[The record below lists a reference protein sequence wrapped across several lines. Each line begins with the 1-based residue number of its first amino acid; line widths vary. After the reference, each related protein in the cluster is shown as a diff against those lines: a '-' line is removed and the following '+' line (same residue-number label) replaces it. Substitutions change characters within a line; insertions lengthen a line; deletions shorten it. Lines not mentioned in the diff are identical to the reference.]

1 MDLVERMRSVL
12 STLRSSK
19 NDDGGSATVEFVL
32 WVPVAV
38 FLLLLTVDAGQIFLK
53 QAQATRM
60 VQDANRALSVGKLRT
75 TTATEALIK
84 NNLAGFSSAVS
95 TQTSVTAGII
105 STTTRIPLRD
115 LAITKAL
122 PFGDGAAITIR
133 SSHMMEF

>member
-1 MDLVERMRSVL
+1 MQQILTR
-12 STLRSSK
+12 LRSGRG
-19 NDDGGSATVEFVL
+19 DDGGSATVEFVL

-38 FLLLLTVDAGQIFLK
+38 FLLLLTVDTGQIFLK

-75 TTATEALIK
+75 TAATEALIK
-84 NNLAGFSSAVS
+84 DSLAGFSSAV
-95 TQTSVTAGII
+95 TAQTAITAGII
-105 STTTRIPLRD
+105 STTARIPLRD

-122 PFGDGAAITIR
+122 PFGDGAVITIQ

>member
-1 MDLVERMRSVL
+1 MRQFL
-12 STLRSSK
+12 STLRSGK
-19 NDDGGSATVEFVL
+19 DDDGGSATVEFVL

-38 FLLLLTVDAGQIFLK
+38 FLLLLVVDVGQIFLK

-75 TTATEALIK
+75 TTATESLIK
-84 NNLAGFSSAVS
+84 DSLAGFSSAV
-95 TQTSVTAGII
+95 TAQTAITAGII

-122 PFGDGAAITIR
+122 PFGDGAVITIQ